1 MVSGTIIA
9 LVPIAVPISIL
20 VNGNKNTTRRI
31 KGIERPTSTI
41 RLRMKFMTLLGNS
54 PPGRV
59 SETIDPKGK
68 AIIQLMAKDINDMYK
83 VSIVASSISFIS
95 FTK

>member
-20 VNGNKNTTRRI
+20 VNGNKNTTKRI
-31 KGIERPTSTI
+31 KGMDLPISTI
-41 RLRMKFMTLLGNS
+41 RLRMKLMILFGNN

-59 SETIDPKGK
+59 SETTDPKGI
-68 AIIQLMAKDINDMYK
+68 AITQLMSKDINDM
-83 VSIVASSISFIS
+83 
-95 FTK
+95 